1 MTVPTKSE
9 VNASSLPRKNLCLS
23 VVEPNIKDKESSQ
36 ELDMI
41 LTQYLE
47 SLYQRKKYHI
57 GYPTNMSYEHHAILA
72 PLLQFSLNN
81 CGDPFTQSPVDFHS
95 KDFEIAVLDWFAQLW
110 EIEKDEYWGYIT
122 NGGTEGNLHGLLVGR
137 ELLPGGMIYASADS
151 HCSIF
156 KAARMYRMEIETINT
171 LVSGEIDYE
180 DLRTKLLLNQNK
192 PAIININIGT
202 TFKGAIDD
210 IDLVVQALEYCGYS
224 NDRYYIH
231 CDAALCGLIV
241 PFIKHAKTITFK
253 KPIGSISVSG
263 HKFLGCPIPCGIQI
277 TRKSYV
283 NSLSKVEY
291 IASADITISGS
302 RNGLAPIF
310 LWYNLSMKGH
320 AGLKQDSKMCIE
332 NAQYLKDRLLK
343 EGISAMLNEF
353 SSTVVFERPCDH
365 KFIRRWQLCYLSG
378 MTHVVVMPG
387 ITREIIDSFLNDLM
401 QERKNWYQDETTLP
415 PCLADDIGSQN
426 CLCSYQKMHY

>member
-1 MTVPTKSE
+1 
-9 VNASSLPRKNLCLS
+9 
-23 VVEPNIKDKESSQ
+23 
-36 ELDMI
+36 
-41 LTQYLE
+41 
-47 SLYQRKKYHI
+47 
-57 GYPTNMSYEHHAILA
+57 
-72 PLLQFSLNN
+72 
-81 CGDPFTQSPVDFHS
+81 
-95 KDFEIAVLDWFAQLW
+95 
-110 EIEKDEYWGYIT
+110 
-122 NGGTEGNLHGLLVGR
+122 
-137 ELLPGGMIYASADS
+137 MIYASADS

-156 KAARMYRMEIETINT
+156 KAARMYRMEIETLNT
-171 LVSGEIDYE
+171 LVSGETDYE

-210 IDLVVQALEYCGYS
+210 IDLVVQSLEYCGYS

-253 KPIGSISVSG
+253 KPIGSISISG

-343 EGISAMLNEF
+343 EGISSMLNEC

-415 PCLADDIGSQN
+415 PCQADDIGSQN
-426 CLCSYQKMHY
+426 CLCSYQKTHY